1 MMLRQMMALFACAP
15 VAFAAVADAGQ
26 GLFTPEKVSADIAL
40 GTLSG
45 QTKAH
50 VYEPDFGGK
59 EIYQATWK
67 YNNAAIVKSSL
78 DWDVMPWI
86 SLGAS
91 GWTTIASRGGDKHIS
106 YFEDPFDN
114 QPEGEF
120 YSPYMRLNYA
130 NQFDLNIKAWF
141 LNEPGY
147 RLGVTAGYQES
158 RYSFKTNGG
167 FGFYNDGGT
176 RVSYT
181 VPYDVVGGY
190 NQRFKM
196 PYVGLVGSYRYE
208 RYELGGSLK
217 YSRWGRSYDNE
228 DESDSNISFSRK
240 IRNQNYFSLGAN
252 AGYYVTPN
260 AMVYLEGVWSRTTN
274 NTGKG
279 VIYDHFNGTAQDNP
293 HSTGIENYSLTTTI
307 GLKYTF

>member
-1 MMLRQMMALFACAP
+1 MILRQMMALFACAP

-106 YFEDPFDN
+106 YFEDPITG
-114 QPEGEF
+114 QPDGES
-120 YSPYMRLNYA
+120 YAPNTRLNYA

-158 RYSFKTNGG
+158 RYSFKTIGG
-167 FGFYNDGGT
+167 YGFYNEDT

-181 VPYDVVGGY
+181 LPNIPVNGY

-228 DESDSNISFSRK
+228 DQYDNNISLRGK
-240 IRNQNYFSLGAN
+240 IRNQNYLSLGAN

-274 NTGKG
+274 NTGKR
-279 VIYDHFNGTAQDNP
+279 VRDDHFNGTTEDDILP
-293 HSTGIENYSLTTTI
+293 SGIENYNLTTTI